1 MSVIRKGFET
11 NYNVVSIDTIKP
23 GSSGKMEGG
32 QEYSASVKFYS
43 RNVVDRMDPQVGLKE
58 VETTLEFVIPC
69 ATNDEAALVSEALR
83 KLRSLGS
90 VFTINGDLPVK
101 YDRNQYPFVKSF
113 DSGAVF
119 LETVESIT
127 KIKSVSNPNIPSVK
141 LPNS

>member
-23 GSSGKMEGG
+23 GSSGKMDGG

-43 RNVVDRMDPQVGLKE
+43 RNVVERADPQVGLKE

-69 ATNDEAALVSEALR
+69 ASNDEAALVSEALR
-83 KLRSLGS
+83 KLRSTGS
-90 VFTINGDLPVK
+90 IFTIDGDLPVK

-113 DSGAVF
+113 ENGAAF
-119 LETVESIT
+119 LKKVESIT
-127 KIKSVSNPNIPSVK
+127 KVK
-141 LPNS
+141 TENKA